1 MPKKAKSGKKGKLA
15 KMTEE
20 ERILYL
26 EQKLL
31 AEEEMRR
38 KKEEMLTQYLKDRLS
53 KEEKNT
59 KFNMAKLQNQWRVI
73 MRESK
78 CSSCASVHRCSDSH
92 SENFEGF
99 LKNHRWVLYC
109 RSSRSQM
116 FFKIGVLKNFAIFRR
131 KHLCWSLFLIKMQ
144 TWRLATLLRRDS
156 NTGVCL

>member
-53 KEEKNT
+53 KEEQNT
-59 KFNMAKLQNQWRVI
+59 KFNMSKLQNQWRVI

-78 CSSCASVHRCSDSH
+78 CLSCAVVHSYSAGKLYW
-92 SENFEGF
+92 EF
-99 LKNHRWVLYC
+99 LKG
-109 RSSRSQM
+109 SQE
-116 FFKIGVLKNFAIFRR
+116 I
-131 KHLCWSLFLIKMQ
+131 
-144 TWRLATLLRRDS
+144 TRDS
-156 NTGVCL
+156 FTTEAVVGRYLQIWCS